1 MAGDTWP
8 LWLIFGLLL
17 SAVEIFAA
25 GFYLLFFGV
34 AALLIAI
41 SELWFDHSLQAQLGM
56 FAAFSLLSVLIGHR
70 IYKTW
75 APRGKKKDT
84 LNQDMESDL
93 LGMTVRVV
101 TPIRNGEGEV
111 QLFDSKRVAYGPDAA
126 RGTLVRIHAVT
137 GNRIM
142 VELLASE
149 TASPGL

>member
-8 LWLIFGLLL
+8 IWLIFGLLL

-25 GFYLLFFGV
+25 GFYLLFFGM
-34 AALLIAI
+34 AALFVAL
-41 SELWFDHSLQAQLGM
+41 SELWFDNTLQAQLGM
-56 FAAFSLLSVLIGHR
+56 FAAFSLLSTLIGHR

-84 LNQDMESDL
+84 LNQDIESDL

-126 RGTLVRIHAVT
+126 RGTLVRIHSVT

-142 VELLASE
+142 VELLADKS
-149 TASPGL
+149 A